1 MTKLRIAG
9 TVNDSIT
16 DGPGLRYAIFVQ
28 GCPHHCPGCHNPQTH
43 DFNGGKEVEIKDLLE
58 EGLQNPLLCG
68 VTFSGGEPMCQ
79 ARALA
84 ELAAEFRKNGVDDIA
99 CYTGY
104 KVEELL
110 SGKVDGAVDL
120 MEQLDVL
127 VDGPFIQ
134 KERCYDAKFKGSSNQ
149 RVIDVKA
156 TLAEKTPVV
165 CTDERWN

>member
-16 DGPGLRYAIFVQ
+16 DGPGLRYAVFVQ
-28 GCPHHCPGCHNPQTH
+28 GCPHACEGCHNPQTH
-43 DFNGGKEVEIKDLLE
+43 DFAGGREVDVKDLLD
-58 EGLQNPLLCG
+58 EGLSNPLLCG

-84 ELAAEFRKNGVDDIA
+84 ELAKAFRENGVDDIA

-104 KVEELL
+104 LVEDLLAGKADGAPELL
-110 SGKVDGAVDL
+110 A
-120 MEQLDVL
+120 QLDVL
-127 VDGPFIQ
+127 VDGPFVKAQ
-134 KERCYDAKFKGSSNQ
+134 RSYDEKFKGSYNQ
-149 RVIDVKA
+149 RIIDVPETLRQGKA
-156 TLAEKTPVV
+156 VL